1 MANETGEGKA
11 GVTASVVHAN
21 QSHPETIPD
30 AGPHPRGAHHDT
42 DLDHDNDRL
51 TADATA
57 WHAATAARKEYAQ
70 AQPPSESHDTSGHIE
85 HNAIGRVDKVVG
97 NVTVMRNGVAVVLH
111 TGDAVFKSDVV
122 QTGGASSVGIFLSD
136 GSAIHLAANTR
147 MALNAYSYDVGSASN
162 AAAFSLIDGT
172 FGFMAGKLANHG
184 DMKIMTPVATMSVH
198 EGATGWAHELG
209 AGETASISA
218 TLGDIAYSFAV
229 ADRGDQ
235 SHGLFDLI
243 AGDNVVGSINDPHLI
258 SYLDQNGNLISLP
271 LDSSRVTGDLAQW
284 LQAADVVPGALGVH
298 GSGSPIDAPSFP
310 NPVGLDPDLPSFI
323 LSAGSGF
330 NPGGGGTPTEFFGP
344 GLPHPSSSPGPSSPS
359 APSSNIFIWNGLGDW
374 DKNPHDW
381 NQGFAPTSAIDTV
394 IIQSGKA
401 SYNNDY
407 TVGSLTVGQGATLNI
422 TGGSLAATSITNSGL
437 IQLNSSGA
445 DPSLVIDGPTTLSG
459 GGVIQML
466 GQTAMNF
473 IVGAAGT
480 GATLTNA
487 DNVIAGSGNIGK
499 GDGNLTFIN
508 DATVDAAPILHGDN
522 GLLVIDTGSNVI
534 VNAGLF
540 EATVGGTLDIASK
553 LDNSGHV
560 VARTGSQVLITA
572 DVSNESRGTIVA
584 DGIFARV
591 DITGM
596 ADDPITVDNAGV
608 IVARHGGTI
617 AFDSSLVANDR
628 HGAID
633 ADGFGATIKFERDI
647 VGNWSAISVT
657 LGGLLVVDQSC
668 VTNARGATI
677 EADGRGSEVRFDRD
691 DVDNSGRV
699 EAEARG
705 TVVLDRSDVENH
717 RHGVVE
723 ADGHGSVVRFDHDH
737 VDNFGRIEAEQHG
750 EVTFERSHVDN
761 DGMIGALRGGAVD
774 FDHTHVDNTDGLIAA
789 IGRDS
794 TIDLD
799 HAHIAGGEL
808 ATFWGGV
815 IRTVGGDSDLDDVTI
830 ACNSDVLVEKG
841 TTLTLDHGT
850 TMNGGLLTVDGTLH
864 IEPSLA
870 VLNGVDVVNHGNIVV
885 DPGCATLEVEN
896 GAVITGGHLTV
907 GPSGTLD
914 VDGSTLT
921 DVAISDAGVVNFG
934 AGDTLSPSDV
944 LTFVGAG
951 KVNVQD
957 SANFDVTLA
966 GLATGDVI
974 DLRDLVVT
982 SAVWNGSSLLLNGV
996 PAAFTISG
1004 GLPSGD
1010 TFVVTSDGHGGT
1022 NLEVVVTGTATV
1034 ADGGSLE
1041 IASPS
1046 NQTVTFAGLT
1056 GELRLDDPTAF
1067 FGHIV
1072 GFSATASDSD
1082 GIDLVGI
1089 DFNSSHFA
1097 ESYDA
1102 TTHQLT
1108 VSDGAHSTNLV
1119 LDYFDNV
1126 LNFASDGHGDTL
1138 VSNQPSTIADGE
1150 SLKISTLSIGTI
1162 TFGGSTGVLNIDDP
1176 ADFSGHVQNFSGND
1190 SVDIAGV
1197 NFTSPGFAET
1207 YDAGTGKVTVT
1218 DGTNSAS
1225 LTFDY
1230 FNNLLNFA
1238 SDGQGGTVITTQ
1250 PATIASGGSLEISKL
1265 TVGTVSFADSTG
1277 ALRIDSPADFSGHIH
1292 DFSASASTSDSIDIA
1307 GINFTSPGFA
1317 ETYDATTG
1325 KVTVTDGINSAS
1337 LTFDYFSNLL
1347 NFASDGNG
1355 GTVLTSQQAAIASGG
1370 SLEISKLTVGTVT
1383 FQGSTGLL
1391 TIDNPADFNG
1401 HILGFTGTAPDA
1413 ADSDVIDLAGID
1425 FTAPGFAKTYD
1436 STTHILTVTDGTKSE
1451 SLTFDYFGGTLM
1463 LTSDGK
1469 GGTFIFDPPST
1480 AAGTAGT
1487 TAVAGGDNFK
1497 WISQLNESPGGSI
1510 HVDLPH
1516 PGTWAGQLPQALA
1529 SLMQEHA
1536 HAEWWA
1542 EAGHHDDLAANVA
1555 DQLQAHL
1562 LSAVHLH

>member
-21 QSHPETIPD
+21 QSHPETIAD
-30 AGPHPRGAHHDT
+30 AGQHSRGAHHDT
-42 DLDHDNDRL
+42 DLDRGDDRL

-70 AQPPSESHDTSGHIE
+70 AQPPSNSHDTSGHIE

-136 GSAIHLAANTR
+136 GSTIHLAANTR
-147 MALNAYSYDVGSASN
+147 MALNAYSYDVGSVSN
-162 AAAFSLIDGT
+162 AAAFSLIDGS

-218 TLGDIAYSFAV
+218 KLGDIAYSFAV

-310 NPVGLDPDLPSFI
+310 NPVGLNPDLPSFI

-330 NPGGGGTPTEFFGP
+330 NPSGGGTPTEFFDP
-344 GLPHPSSSPGPSSPS
+344 GLPHPSSPPG
-359 APSSNIFIWNGLGDW
+359 AQSSNVFIWNGLGDW

-381 NQGFAPTSAIDTV
+381 NQGFVPTSAIDTV

-401 SYNNDY
+401 SYNNGY
-407 TVGSLTVGQGATLNI
+407 TVGSLTVSQGATLNI

-445 DPSLVIDGPTTLSG
+445 DPSLAIDGPTTLSG

-487 DNVIAGSGNIGK
+487 DNVIAGSGNIGN
-499 GDGNLTFIN
+499 GDGDLTFVN
-508 DATVDAAPILHGDN
+508 DATVDATPILHGDT
-522 GLLVIDTGSNVI
+522 GLLVVNTGHTVSNHGVFEATHAGELLIEDRLINANLVKADGAMSSIVIKNNSPDVI
-534 VNAGLF
+534 VNAGMF
-540 EATVGGTLDIASK
+540 EATAGGTLDIASK

-572 DVSNESRGTIVA
+572 DVSNESGGSIVA

-591 DITGM
+591 DITGT
-596 ADDPITVDNAGV
+596 AGDPITVDNAGV
-608 IVARHGGTI
+608 IAARHGGTI
-617 AFDSSLVANDR
+617 AFDSLLVANDR

-647 VGNWSAISVT
+647 VGNWSAISAT

-699 EAEARG
+699 EAEGRG

-717 RHGVVE
+717 RHGVIE

-750 EVTFERSHVDN
+750 EVTFDRSHIDN

-808 ATFWGGV
+808 ATAWGGL
-815 IRTVGGDSDLDDVTI
+815 IHTVGGDSDLDDVTI
-830 ACNSDVLVEKG
+830 ACNGDVLVEKG

-885 DPGCATLEVEN
+885 GPGCATLEVEN

-907 GPSGTLD
+907 RPSGTLD

-951 KVNVQD
+951 TVNVQD

-966 GLATGDVI
+966 GLTSGDVI

-982 SAVWNGSSLLLNGV
+982 SAVWNGSSLLLNGA

-1004 GLPSGD
+1004 GLPAGD
-1010 TFVVTSDGHGGT
+1010 TFGFTSDGAGGTDLEVLPQLVIVSATAASGTVGSPIALGLSDTVSGDATVTSFVISDIPIGATLSDGHGNSFT
-1022 NLEVVVTGTATV
+1022 ATGQLNSVDIHAWATASLTITSPNVDDFALVATV
-1034 ADGGSLE
+1034 AAADSNGFSYSATTTEAVTVGLE
-1041 IASPS
+1041 IASSS
-1046 NQTVTFAGLT
+1046 NQTVTFGGTA
-1056 GELRLDDPTAF
+1056 GELKLDDPMDF
-1067 FGHIV
+1067 SGHIV
-1072 GFSATASDSD
+1072 GFSTPAWNSDV
-1082 GIDLVGI
+1082 IDLVGI
-1089 DFNSSHFA
+1089 DF
-1097 ESYDA
+1097 
-1102 TTHQLT
+1102 
-1108 VSDGAHSTNLV
+1108 GAP
-1119 LDYFDNV
+1119 
-1126 LNFASDGHGDTL
+1126 NFAASF
-1138 VSNQPSTIADGE
+1138 SS
-1150 SLKISTLSIGTI
+1150 
-1162 TFGGSTGVLNIDDP
+1162 GVL
-1176 ADFSGHVQNFSGND
+1176 
-1190 SVDIAGV
+1190 
-1197 NFTSPGFAET
+1197 
-1207 YDAGTGKVTVT
+1207 TVT
-1218 DGTNSAS
+1218 DGTHSAN
-1225 LTFDY
+1225 LALDY
-1230 FNNLLNFA
+1230 FDNLLNFA
-1238 SDGQGGTVITTQ
+1238 SDGQGGTLVTNQ
-1250 PATIASGGSLEISKL
+1250 PSTIATGGLLEISKF
-1265 TVGTVSFADSTG
+1265 TIGTVNFGGATG
-1277 ALRIDSPADFSGHIH
+1277 SLTLDNPALFSGHIQN
-1292 DFSASASTSDSIDIA
+1292 FASNDSIDIA
-1307 GINFTSPGFA
+1307 GINFAAPGFA
-1317 ETYDATTG
+1317 ETYNDTTG
-1325 KVTVTDGINSAS
+1325 QLS
-1337 LTFDYFSNLL
+1337 LTMARTVR
-1347 NFASDGNG
+1347 AS
-1355 GTVLTSQQAAIASGG
+1355 
-1370 SLEISKLTVGTVT
+1370 
-1383 FQGSTGLL
+1383 
-1391 TIDNPADFNG
+1391 P
-1401 HILGFTGTAPDA
+1401 
-1413 ADSDVIDLAGID
+1413 
-1425 FTAPGFAKTYD
+1425 
-1436 STTHILTVTDGTKSE
+1436 STT
-1451 SLTFDYFGGTLM
+1451 
-1463 LTSDGK
+1463 
-1469 GGTFIFDPPST
+1469 ST
-1480 AAGTAGT
+1480 TC
-1487 TAVAGGDNFK
+1487 
-1497 WISQLNESPGGSI
+1497 
-1510 HVDLPH
+1510 
-1516 PGTWAGQLPQALA
+1516 
-1529 SLMQEHA
+1529 
-1536 HAEWWA
+1536 
-1542 EAGHHDDLAANVA
+1542 
-1555 DQLQAHL
+1555 
-1562 LSAVHLH
+1562 